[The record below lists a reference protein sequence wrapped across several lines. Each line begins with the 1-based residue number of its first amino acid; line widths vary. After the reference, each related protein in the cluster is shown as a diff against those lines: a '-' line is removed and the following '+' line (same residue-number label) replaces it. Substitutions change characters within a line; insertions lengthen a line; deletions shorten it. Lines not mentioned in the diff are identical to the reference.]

1 MANGPRV
8 IKLTKED
15 DYTKESAYWL
25 ARLAVNSGTTTPDEM
40 PSTTPTTSIME
51 RIDVEGSPPV
61 AETPT
66 NIYGEW
72 HQLEK
77 KHETPAGFFKKPPN
91 KNQELAKIHKAHGVT
106 PADKA
111 KMPPFIANQPGFK
124 KAQAAVAAEQVTPR
138 LDEEQMQ
145 DPREVDE
152 YRRSIGKGAQFG
164 TESDFI
170 PKITQERRARNRAV
184 KAFADKKKAEA
195 TALQERLDAPILE
208 QIKDAEAAVK
218 AEESWVHD
226 ESGMLVP
233 NKDYTE
239 NRRWK
244 AFKDSL
250 TKEERRQNIREE
262 QLAPASHWRTS
273 AENLAIANQAN
284 VKDALINAG
293 MMSPTMTANPQA
305 PIVTPDTNYE
315 FGVPAEN
322 PPESVRQAELLRKS
336 WKGMKK

>member
-1 MANGPRV
+1 
-8 IKLTKED
+8 
-15 DYTKESAYWL
+15 
-25 ARLAVNSGTTTPDEM
+25 
-40 PSTTPTTSIME
+40 
-51 RIDVEGSPPV
+51 
-61 AETPT
+61 
-66 NIYGEW
+66 
-72 HQLEK
+72 
-77 KHETPAGFFKKPPN
+77 
-91 KNQELAKIHKAHGVT
+91 
-106 PADKA
+106 
-111 KMPPFIANQPGFK
+111 
-124 KAQAAVAAEQVTPR
+124 
-138 LDEEQMQ
+138 
-145 DPREVDE
+145 
-152 YRRSIGKGAQFG
+152 
-164 TESDFI
+164 
-170 PKITQERRARNRAV
+170 
-184 KAFADKKKAEA
+184 
-195 TALQERLDAPILE
+195 
-208 QIKDAEAAVK
+208 
-218 AEESWVHD
+218 VHD

-293 MMSPTMTANPQA
+293 MVSANQNPQA

-322 PPESVRQAELLRKS
+322 PPASVRQAELLRKS